1 MKGLIIKDVMC
12 LKKQLT
18 VFAFVLIGVV
28 AVSIMYV
35 LSGKFGNIALAGRE
49 MLATED
55 LTAVDVKNLSS
66 MALIFFMML
75 PIATV
80 GDMSNVFTADGKA
93 GFARM
98 AGALP
103 ISIKKRLLSK
113 YLTIYALLGL
123 GVIVDVLL
131 AFVLSLLTDIIS
143 FADFFGIIISVSSIM
158 GIYSALVIF
167 FCVLYGYGKEEFA
180 QISSLITMGLAFF
193 IINFDVVK
201 SSIADIAAAGS
212 GAEQSAS
219 ELMIWQALDFIK
231 EKFWILFVIAAL
243 VCILSYV
250 ATLQVAKRKRGV
262 I

>member
-18 VFAFVLIGVV
+18 VFVFVLIGVV

-35 LSGKFGNIALAGRE
+35 LSAKFGNIALAGRE
-49 MLATED
+49 MLASED
-55 LTAVDVKNLSS
+55 ATAVDVKNLSS
-66 MALIFFMML
+66 MALVFFMML

-143 FADFFGIIISVSSIM
+143 FADFFGIIISVSSVM

-167 FCVLYGYGKEEFA
+167 FCVLYGYGKEDFA
-180 QISSLITMGLAFF
+180 QISSLITMYLAFF
-193 IINFDVVK
+193 LIRLDLIK
-201 SSIADIAAAGS
+201 QIIADIVAG
-212 GAEQSAS
+212 GAGTEAS
-219 ELMIWQALDFIK
+219 DSTLLLWQALDFIK

-243 VCILSYV
+243 VCVLSYV

>member
-35 LSGKFGNIALAGRE
+35 LSAKFGNIALAGRE

-193 IINFDVVK
+193 LIRLDLIK
-201 SSIADIAAAGS
+201 QIIADIVAG
-212 GAEQSAS
+212 GAGTEAS
-219 ELMIWQALDFIK
+219 ESTLLLWQALDFIK

-243 VCILSYV
+243 VCMLSYV
-250 ATLQVAKRKRGV
+250 AALQVAKRKRGV

>member
-18 VFAFVLIGVV
+18 VFSFVLIGVV

-35 LSGKFGNIALAGRE
+35 LSAKFGNIALAGRE

-93 GFARM
+93 GFAKM

-180 QISSLITMGLAFF
+180 QISSLITMYLAFF
-193 IINFDVVK
+193 LIRLDLIK
-201 SSIADIAAAGS
+201 QIIADIVAG
-212 GAEQSAS
+212 GGGTEAS
-219 ELMIWQALDFIK
+219 ESTLLLWQALDFIK

-243 VCILSYV
+243 VCMLSYV
-250 ATLQVAKRKRGV
+250 AALQVAKRKRGV

>member
-18 VFAFVLIGVV
+18 VFVFVLIGVV

-35 LSGKFGNIALAGRE
+35 LSAKFGNIALAGRE
-49 MLATED
+49 MLASED
-55 LTAVDVKNLSS
+55 ATAVDVKNLSS
-66 MALIFFMML
+66 MALVFFMML

-80 GDMSNVFTADGKA
+80 GDMANVFTADGKA

-103 ISIKKRLLSK
+103 VSIKKRLLSK

-143 FADFFGIIISVSSIM
+143 FADFFGIIISVSSVM

-167 FCVLYGYGKEEFA
+167 FCVLYGYGKEDFA
-180 QISSLITMGLAFF
+180 QISSLITMYLAFF
-193 IINFDVVK
+193 LIRLDLIK
-201 SSIADIAAAGS
+201 QIIADIVAG
-212 GAEQSAS
+212 GAGTEAS
-219 ELMIWQALDFIK
+219 ESTLLLWQALDFIK